1 MLAGIKIIDFTRYFP
16 GPVATLRLA
25 ERGAEVI
32 KIEEP
37 TGDPARFMDMINGEE
52 GCIFRSQNRGKKSV
66 ALDLKKNDQLEK
78 ALELIRTADV
88 VIESFRPGV
97 PKKLGIDYRSLIEI
111 NPSLVYCSLSGFG
124 QNTSISHLGG
134 HDLNYLALSGVLAQ
148 LTDAQGRPIKPNIAM
163 ADLLGGIV
171 ASEEILAGLVQR
183 ERTGKGVYLDV
194 SITETML
201 SWMGLHVSHQ
211 SVTGEEHGINDHGIS
226 YYIYETKDQRYMTI
240 GAIEDK
246 FWNNFC
252 KAVERK
258 DLIQGHKTQPH
269 PDNPYYQ
276 KMVKLFKSRTFSEW
290 TEFSTRVDC
299 CMAPVLQTSEL
310 KHQVPFQERQ
320 FIEHKWGLD
329 YVATS
334 YMQEKSFLDFPNPFP
349 KLGEHN

>member
-1 MLAGIKIIDFTRYFP
+1 MLSGIKIVDFTRYFP
-16 GPVATLRLA
+16 GPFATLRLA

-37 TGDPARFMDMINGEE
+37 TGDPARFMDTIDGAE
-52 GCIFRSQNRGKKSV
+52 GCIFRSQSRGKKSV
-66 ALDLKKNDQLEK
+66 VLDLKQKDQLQK
-78 ALELIRTADV
+78 ALELIRKADV

-97 PKKLGIDYRSLIEI
+97 PKKLGIDYDSLIQI

-134 HDLNYLALSGVLAQ
+134 HDLNYMALSGVLAQ

-163 ADLLGGIV
+163 ADLLGGVV

-183 ERTGKGVYLDV
+183 ERTGKSVYLDV
-194 SITETML
+194 SMTETML

-211 SVTGEEHGINDHGIS
+211 SATGEEHGINDHGIA

-246 FWNNFC
+246 FWRNFC
-252 KAVERK
+252 QGVERE
-258 DLIQGHKTQPH
+258 DLIPGHKTQPL
-269 PDNPYYQ
+269 PGNPYY
-276 KMVKLFKSRTFSEW
+276 KEMIELFKSRTFSEW
-290 TEFSTRVDC
+290 TDFSKKVDC
-299 CMAPVLQTSEL
+299 CMTPVLETSEL
-310 KHQVPFQERQ
+310 KDQAVFQERH

-329 YVATS
+329 YVATR
-334 YMQEKSFLDFPNPFP
+334 YNQGKSFLDFANPYS